1 MTNQQLAG
9 EIIKRLR
16 KEGHEAYLAGGCV
29 RDMLLGRDPRDYDVA
44 TGALP
49 EQVLEYFPNSVAV
62 GAKFGVILV
71 LGDEAKVEVA
81 TFRCDHDYLDG
92 RRPESVS
99 FTRSP
104 RQDVERRD
112 FTINGMLFDPIEKRY
127 LDFVGGRA
135 DLEAGLVRAIGKPQ
149 ERFAEDRLR
158 MLRAIRFAARLGFT
172 IEEETQRSIEEQ
184 AAEIEE
190 ISAERIRNELN
201 CILTEGG
208 ARRGFELLD
217 ETGLLDVVLPEVAA
231 MKGVPQPPRF
241 HPEGDVWLHTL
252 LMLEQMAGPSV
263 PLAWGV
269 LLHDVGK
276 PPTLRFAERI
286 RFDGHV
292 EVGVRIAEQILDRL
306 RFSHGERDQ
315 VAALVANHMRFMNV
329 TDMRSSTLKRFMR
342 IEKFQEHLE
351 LHRLDCQGSHGSLD
365 NYEFVLRRLN
375 ETPTEDLRP
384 ARLLTGSD
392 LIAAGY
398 RPGPV
403 FKEILSQVEDA
414 QLEGAFQTKESALA
428 FVRKR
433 YTAPSGKRVS
443 AEK

>member
-127 LDFVGGRA
+127 LDYVGGRA
-135 DLEAGLVRAIGKPQ
+135 DLEAGVVRAIGKPQ

-172 IEEETQRSIEEQ
+172 IEEETQRSIEKQ
-184 AAEIEE
+184 AAEIQE

-252 LMLEQMAGPSV
+252 LMLGQMAGPSV

-292 EVGVRIAEQILDRL
+292 EVGVRIAEQILARL
-306 RFSHGERDQ
+306 RFSHGDRDQ

-351 LHRLDCQGSHGSLD
+351 LHRLDCRGSHGSLD
-365 NYEFVLRRLN
+365 NYEFVLRKLN
-375 ETPTEDLRP
+375 ETPAEDLRP
-384 ARLLTGSD
+384 ARLLTGGD

-403 FKEILSQVEDA
+403 FKEILSRVEDA

-433 YTAPSGKRVS
+433 YAAPSGKRVS

>member
-49 EQVLEYFPNSVAV
+49 ERVLEYFPNSVAV

-99 FTRSP
+99 FTRSA

-112 FTINGMLFDPIEKRY
+112 FTINGMLLDPLERLY
-127 LDFVGGRA
+127 LDHVGGRA

-172 IEEETQRSIEEQ
+172 IEEETQRSIEKQ
-184 AAEIEE
+184 AAEIQG

-217 ETGLLDVVLPEVAA
+217 ETGLLSVLLPEVAA
-231 MKGVPQPPRF
+231 MRGVPQPPRF

-292 EVGVRIAEQILDRL
+292 EVGVRIAEQILARL
-306 RFSHGERDQ
+306 RFSRGDRDQ

-351 LHRLDCQGSHGSLD
+351 LHRLDCRGSHGSLD
-365 NYEFVLRRLN
+365 NYEFVLRKLN
-375 ETPTEDLRP
+375 ETPAEDLRP
-384 ARLLTGSD
+384 TRLLTGSD

-433 YTAPSGKRVS
+433 YAAPSGKRIS